1 MHRAA
6 IILTLSASFVL
17 LAAWGVLHGG
27 GAEDIEPLWAPLP
40 GVASVPPPDPLDSK
54 QICAHAVRLKA
65 RFKPASVHTAI
76 LGYVIEPDGSVDDIA
91 AEGSSGSK
99 ALDTAIIAC
108 VTTLRFLPLK
118 HGHAMMV
125 QWK

>member
-54 QICAHAVRLKA
+54 QICEHAARLKA
-65 RFKPASVHTAI
+65 RFKPASVHTTI
-76 LGYVIEPDGSVDDIA
+76 LGYVVEPDGSMDDITVA
-91 AEGSSGSK
+91 DTSGSK
-99 ALDTAIIAC
+99 ALDQSIIAC
-108 VTTLRFLPLK
+108 VATLRFQPLK